1 MTNIST
7 GQRAR
12 ENHSVAYQDALVE
25 LGKGIALGLV
35 PILGQAID
43 TYDTVESAIRIY
55 TSKNDA
61 EKEEAQF
68 DLLLSF
74 IGWIPGPGDGVKKSL
89 RIVNKD
95 PNRYAPVL
103 FDLLRFVLQECGV
116 KSSPEALLAQIF
128 DAGALNGQI
137 DEIIEGV
144 RHSSTFDALPRVVRN
159 GVLDVLVVARD
170 NLPALVG
177 LVEKRLLK
185 WKRLQRNNSGA
196 ESSTSRPATQ
206 PKPAA
211 RDAQV
216 AKEGRDSPAGT
227 HSNGVDR
234 STIGTRSLA
243 DLSNDLLGV
252 SGEHIAD
259 YICANEL
266 GWGHDWDGHDKGC
279 DGVWLEGTPSGS
291 KLGKLSSG
299 GSPKAKHILYKLTD
313 PPNGTGIDAVWRADP
328 LTNNG
333 KRFAIVEA
341 KASREEDGPKFLRK
355 PGNTRKPSITSTL
368 GASGIPE
375 KAKDATDPSELLEP
389 IENESAGLGY
399 QRNAKASGRKRSRPR
414 NSSTS
419 QEAKSPT
426 AKKVE
431 ILVQM
436 SHEWIYKNL
445 STSSLISFRAEII
458 SSYSRHLFFSP
469 LYHPSGSPMEHAV
482 AALKDSDESKHRL
495 HKAFH
500 FKEDEIKIAVN
511 KRKRKLSQKHGNQ
524 NSLRLEA

>member
-55 TSKNDA
+55 TSKNDV

-266 GWGHDWDGHDKGC
+266 GWGRDWEGHDKGC

-341 KASREEDGPKFLRK
+341 KASRNEDGPKFLRK

-368 GASGIPE
+368 GKSGADKTLI
-375 KAKDATDPSELLEP
+375 DVNDLSELLEP
-389 IENESAGLGY
+389 IEQDAM
-399 QRNAKASGRKRSRPR
+399 
-414 NSSTS
+414 STS
-419 QEAKSPT
+419 SSSKGGSGKKGKKHSSIEPQRSFPKAAKPST
-426 AKKVE
+426 T
-431 ILVQM
+431 IYVQM
-436 SHEWIYKNL
+436 STHWIARNL
-445 STSSLISFRAEII
+445 LRAVGPLASQVR
-458 SSYSRHLFFSP
+458 SSYGRHLFYSP
-469 LYHPSGSPMEHAV
+469 LYHSSGSPMRHAESAAKNDAPESHMEH
-482 AALKDSDESKHRL
+482 S
-495 HKAFH
+495 AFH
-500 FKEDEIKIAVN
+500 YGEDEVRTAVN
-511 KRKRKLSQKHGNQ
+511 KRKRALTKRYGKQP
-524 NSLRLEA
+524 SLMEES